1 MSRKRK
7 ERTRPQTDQGAP
19 VKGRDLPA
27 GARDGGVTF
36 TVWTWGFGGAGIA
49 TALAGFFFLAQGSM
63 TLAPIL
69 LVVSFLV
76 FFPIALTK

>member
-7 ERTRPQTDQGAP
+7 DRGRPQPTTVAAP
-19 VKGRDLPA
+19 KGRETSAA
-27 GARDGGVTF
+27 GEGVTF
-36 TVWTWGFGGAGIA
+36 TAWTWGFGGAGLV
-49 TALAGFFFLAQGSM
+49 TALAGFFLLAQGSM

-69 LVVSFLV
+69 LVVGFLV